1 MSPVFVD
8 TNVLL
13 YTFDDAYPDKRDQA
27 RAWVSACWLQR
38 RGRVSTQVLN
48 EFYANARKRFRNLI
62 TPGDARAEVRRYQE
76 WSPWQIDHA
85 TVETAWAVES
95 RYGLNYWDALMVSA
109 AQHMGCTLLLT
120 EDLQHDQQIDNLRI
134 VNPFQCTPTRCS
146 PAPADQARR
155 DGEPLPLPP
164 ELQPSWAAA
173 GPRGDPPL
181 PRRSASTT

>member
-27 RAWVSACWLQR
+27 QAWVSACWLQR

-48 EFYANARKRFRNLI
+48 EFYANARKRFRHLI

-85 TVETAWAVES
+85 TVETAWA
-95 RYGLNYWDALMVSA
+95 WA
-109 AQHMGCTLLLT
+109 
-120 EDLQHDQQIDNLRI
+120 
-134 VNPFQCTPTRCS
+134 CS
-146 PAPADQARR
+146 PSPYASVAAIGPSTWAPASLTSIRLLR
-155 DGEPLPLPP
+155 FWK
-164 ELQPSWAAA
+164 S
-173 GPRGDPPL
+173 
-181 PRRSASTT
+181 